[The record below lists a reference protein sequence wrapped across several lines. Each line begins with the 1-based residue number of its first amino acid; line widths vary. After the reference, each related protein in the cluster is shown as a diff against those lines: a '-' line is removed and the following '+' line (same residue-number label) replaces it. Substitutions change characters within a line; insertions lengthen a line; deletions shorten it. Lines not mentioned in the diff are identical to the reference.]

1 MNIKFYIG
9 RNCGLCE
16 DAKYQLEFLKE
27 TFEKP
32 LNIET
37 INIEDN
43 DDLLNE
49 YMLRIPIVMYQG
61 QILQEG
67 NIDFATLLEELE
79 KLN

>member
-32 LNIET
+32 VNIET
-37 INIEDN
+37 IHIEDN
-43 DDLLNE
+43 DYLLNE
-49 YMLRIPIVMYQG
+49 YMLRIPIVMYQDK
-61 QILQEG
+61 ILQEG
-67 NIDFATLLEELE
+67 NIDFVTLLEELE
-79 KLN
+79 KLS